1 MNCTRSRKNSELAK
15 LVPSMGVFVA
25 LVGAGIVQAH
35 AACTPAGTTVTCSGA
50 ANLLAPSYSNSG
62 NNLNVT
68 VDSGASLG
76 VLLGIGGTALSLTGS
91 GVSLTN
97 NGTIDPTVLG
107 SGLGVLSSG
116 TVVGNASPSTT
127 NVTNNGTM
135 NGTTGVSISGL
146 TGMALAV
153 QNGTGG
159 VSNITNTGTIGS
171 TPLVGATLL
180 GPDSPVVAAY
190 GGGQVNFNNSGTIT
204 GRVAFQP
211 NGAAGQGNTFVN
223 SGTIDGSVSMGSNS
237 TNTFTAMTGSTV
249 SAAGGTGVALN
260 IGVGSLT
267 LGFAATG
274 IVDGGAGGNNTLLL
288 QQAAGGPASGTI
300 AVNNY
305 INFNHLD
312 VTSGAWTINGASSA
326 QDATLSGGV
335 AIIGNNA
342 SLGTGT
348 ITGNGGALQAGAA
361 GLDVS
366 NNVTLGAGGL
376 TVQGATGLTLSGA
389 ISGGG
394 ALTKNGGGT
403 LTLTGANTYTGGTTI
418 NAGTLALGAG
428 GSLAA
433 TGAVNLAGAGA
444 GFDISGATG
453 SQTIGGLSGVAGT
466 TVALGGNGLTLA
478 GSGGTTFGG
487 TIGGTGGLTLAGTGT
502 QTLTGANTYTG
513 GTTINAGTLAL
524 GAGGSLAAAGAV
536 TLGGAGATFDISGS
550 GANQTIGALSGAGG
564 TIALDG
570 NTLAFGTA
578 TNQTF
583 GGSITGTGGIV
594 KNGAGTQTLTG
605 ANTYTGGTTVNAG
618 TLALGAGGSLSPS
631 GAVNLANAGAGFDL
645 SGASGS
651 QTIGGLS
658 GAAGT
663 TVTLGGNS
671 LTLAGSGNATFG
683 GTIGG
688 TGGLTL
694 AGTGTQALTGS
705 NTYSGGTTLAG
716 GTVALGGSGALGTG
730 AVTVAAPTTIAATA
744 AVNLSN
750 AVALNSTATIGGTRS
765 LMLSGPVSGAGGL
778 VMNGSSTLTLVGAN
792 TYAGGTTVDAGT
804 VVVGNGGALGTG
816 GLTVNGGS
824 VSLGGSNVT
833 LPTLNGAAGGTI
845 DTGAG
850 SLAVTGGGSFGGAL
864 TGGGSLAV
872 SGGAPLTLT
881 GANTFTGGTT
891 IASGGTLQIGNG
903 GTTGSL
909 AGNVA
914 DNGALVFD
922 EAANVTYG
930 GAISGSGSLTQAGS
944 GVLTL
949 TGASTLAGPTTVA
962 AGTLA
967 VDGSL
972 ANSTV
977 SVRNGATVTGTGTLG
992 GLVVASGGTASLP
1005 QPGQVLNVAG
1015 NVTFQ
1020 AGSTLQVAANPQQS
1034 GSLAAT
1040 GSATLNGGTVQV
1052 LASQANYQ
1060 ANTTYTILSAGA
1072 GVQGQF
1078 AGVNATYAF
1087 VTPTLAYDANHVFLR
1102 LAPNATPFTSV
1113 AATQNQTAA
1122 AGALGT
1128 LGAGNPLFDTVLVTD
1143 APTARSAFSQLDGE
1157 LQASMKSMLLTDSRY
1172 VRDAVTDRVR
1182 QGLAPGSG
1190 PLAAL
1195 SSGGAALCDDA
1206 GGGAPRQDAT
1216 PPERRLGSRESCVG
1230 GTPYRPVVWGQA
1242 FGGRSRLASDGN
1254 ASTLNRSM
1262 TGFIAGADVALNDR
1276 WRAGAAAGLTHSSL
1290 DNDLNSSA
1298 SLNSYYVALYGGAQ
1312 YGAWG
1317 VRGGA
1322 VYTWYRIDTDRSPA
1336 FAAFRDHDSAGY
1348 DANSGQVFGE
1358 VGYAIPVGRFALEPF
1373 AGLAYVSLHT
1383 DGYQESGGAAALK
1396 GDADTSNVAFST
1408 LGVRAATELGVLAKG
1423 TLSARAMA
1431 GWRHAF
1437 GSARPTSTLAFAAG
1451 GSSFQVAGVP
1461 IARDSAVLELGID
1474 ASVTKNLTLGVS
1486 YSGQYGSGVRDNAVL
1501 GNALWRF

>member
-1 MNCTRSRKNSELAK
+1 MSSVRSRKTGELPK
-15 LVPSMGVFVA
+15 LVPSMGVFFA
-25 LVGAGIVQAH
+25 LVGAGIIQAH
-35 AACTPAGTTVTCSGA
+35 AACTAVGTTVTCSGA
-50 ANLLAPSYSNSG
+50 ANPLAPSYANSG

-68 VDSGASLG
+68 VNSGASLG
-76 VLLGIGGTALSLTGS
+76 VLLGVGGTALSLTGS
-91 GVSLTN
+91 GVTLTN

-127 NVTNNGTM
+127 TVTNNGTM

-190 GGGQVNFNNSGTIT
+190 GGGQVNYTNSGTIT
-204 GRVAFQP
+204 GRIAFQS
-211 NGAAGQGNTFVN
+211 NGTAGQGNTFVN
-223 SGTIDGSVSMGSNS
+223 SGTIDGSVSMGANS
-237 TNTFTAMTGSTV
+237 TNTFTAMAGSTV
-249 SAAGGTGVALN
+249 SAAGGTALSLN
-260 IGVGSLT
+260 IGVGSIT

-274 IVDGGAGGNNTLLL
+274 IVDGGAGGNNTLVL
-288 QQAAGGPASGTI
+288 QQAAGGPATGAI

-312 VTSGAWTINGASSA
+312 VTSGAWTISGASTA
-326 QDATLSGGV
+326 QDATLAGGV

-348 ITGNGGALQAGAA
+348 ITGNGGALQAGTT

-376 TVQGATGLTLSGA
+376 TVQGATGLTLSGV
-389 ISGGG
+389 ISGSG
-394 ALTKNGGGT
+394 ALTKNDSGT
-403 LTLTGANTYTGGTTI
+403 LTLTGANTYTGATTV

-444 GFDISGATG
+444 AFDISGATG
-453 SQTIGGLSGVAGT
+453 AVTLGGLSGVAGT
-466 TVALGGNGLTLA
+466 TVALGGSGLMLA
-478 GSGGTTFGG
+478 GSGSATYAGA
-487 TIGGTGGLTLAGTGT
+487 IAGTGSVTLAGPGT
-502 QTLTGANTYTG
+502 QTLTGN
-513 GTTINAGTLAL
+513 
-524 GAGGSLAAAGAV
+524 
-536 TLGGAGATFDISGS
+536 
-550 GANQTIGALSGAGG
+550 
-564 TIALDG
+564 
-570 NTLAFGTA
+570 
-578 TNQTF
+578 
-583 GGSITGTGGIV
+583 
-594 KNGAGTQTLTG
+594 
-605 ANTYTGGTTVNAG
+605 
-618 TLALGAGGSLSPS
+618 
-631 GAVNLANAGAGFDL
+631 
-645 SGASGS
+645 
-651 QTIGGLS
+651 
-658 GAAGT
+658 
-663 TVTLGGNS
+663 
-671 LTLAGSGNATFG
+671 
-683 GTIGG
+683 
-688 TGGLTL
+688 
-694 AGTGTQALTGS
+694 

-716 GTVALGGSGALGTG
+716 GTVALGSNGALGVGT
-730 AVTVAAPTTIAATA
+730 VTVAAPTTIDTTA

-750 AVALNSTATIGGTRS
+750 AVALNSIATVGGTQS
-765 LMLSGPVSGAGGL
+765 LTLSGVVSGSGSL
-778 VMNGSSTLTLVGAN
+778 VMNGQSTLTLGGAN
-792 TYAGGTTVDAGT
+792 TYAGGTTVNAGT
-804 VVVGNGGALGTG
+804 VVVGNGSALGTG

-824 VSLGGSNVT
+824 VALGGSNVS

-845 DTGAG
+845 DTGTG
-850 SLAVTGGGSFGGAL
+850 SLAVSGGGSFGGAL
-864 TGGGSLAV
+864 TGGGSLTV
-872 SGGAPLTLT
+872 SGDVPLTLT

-891 IASGGTLQIGNG
+891 IASGGTLRIGNG

-922 EAANVTYG
+922 EAGNVTYV

-949 TGASTLAGPTTVA
+949 TGVSALTGPTTVA

-977 SVRNGATVTGTGTLG
+977 TVQNGAIVTGTGTLG
-992 GLVVASGGTASLP
+992 GLVVASGGIASLP
-1005 QPGQVLNVAG
+1005 QPGQVLDVAG

-1052 LASQANYQ
+1052 LASQATYQ

-1078 AGVNATYAF
+1078 AGVNSTYAF
-1087 VTPTLAYDANHVFLR
+1087 VTPTLGYDANHVFLR
-1102 LAPNATPFTSV
+1102 LAPNSTPFTSV
-1113 AATQNQTAA
+1113 ATTQNQTAV

-1182 QGLAPGSG
+1182 EGLAPGSG

-1195 SSGGAALCDDA
+1195 SAGGAALCDDA
-1206 GGGAPRQDAT
+1206 GGGAPRNDAM
-1216 PPERRLGSRESCVG
+1216 PPERRPGSRERCVG

-1276 WRAGAAAGLTHSSL
+1276 WRAGVAAGVTHSSL

-1298 SLNSYYVALYGGAQ
+1298 ALNSYYVALYGGAQ

-1322 VYTWYRIDTDRSPA
+1322 VYTWYRIDTDRSPS
-1336 FAAFRDHDSAGY
+1336 FANFRDHNSAGY

-1358 VGYAIPVGRFALEPF
+1358 LGYAIPVGRFALEPF

-1396 GDADTSNVAFST
+1396 SDAGTSNVAFST

-1423 TLSARAMA
+1423 TLTARAMA

-1437 GSARPTSTLAFAAG
+1437 GSARPTSTFAFVGG

-1501 GNALWRF
+1501 GNVSWRF